1 MSAKDFPG
9 SPGHVREMKWTPD
22 GCACIMSWSKGGISL
37 WSTFG
42 TMLMCS
48 LGWDYGLHVDLANRN
63 PLDITCM
70 VSDLVAIKWRNSEI
84 RNLSYAGLVNG
95 RLPAVY
101 VATAEDLLGR
111 RASGHT
117 DSGQSWCKWLKF
129 AAKTAKA
136 YTHAYLLEFVGEE
149 HTFVV
154 RTWARVYR
162 TDHTCSTG
170 FCQEQFYR

>member
-1 MSAKDFPG
+1 MCVKWNGHPMVVRVSCHGAKVASHCGAHSAQC
-9 SPGHVREMKWTPD
+9 W
-22 GCACIMSWSKGGISL
+22 CARWA
-37 WSTFG
+37 G
-42 TMLMCS
+42 TMDCTS
-48 LGWDYGLHVDLANRN
+48 IW
-63 PLDITCM
+63 PI
-70 VSDLVAIKWRNSEI
+70 EI
-84 RNLSYAGLVNG
+84 RWISRAWWVIWSQSNEETVKLSNLSYAGLVNG

-111 RASGHT
+111 RATGHT